1 MALFKMLIPL
11 VKMLTVTGLGMA
23 VLSLLILFTVPTRLF
38 GEL

>member
-1 MALFKMLIPL
+1 MVLFKMLIPL

-23 VLSLLILFTVPTRLF
+23 VLNLLILFIVLIRLF